1 MNLANANTKNVSA
14 YLAQDKLSAF
24 VINKLKEIVHRYDKD
39 AEIILFGSHA
49 RGDWDEESDWD
60 FLILSKYPEKSDIK
74 EKIRKDIL
82 DEIEHLVSEVVFIL
96 MHNKKVWEEDY
107 SVTPLYYNIEEEG
120 IVIA

>member
-1 MNLANANTKNVSA
+1 MNLAKANTKNVSA
-14 YLAQDKLSAF
+14 YLAQDNLSAF

-49 RGDWDEESDWD
+49 RGDWDQESDWD

-74 EKIRKDIL
+74 EKIRRDIL
-82 DEIEHLVSEVVFIL
+82 GEIENVVSEVVFIL

>member
-1 MNLANANTKNVSA
+1 MNLAKANTKNVSA

-24 VINKLKEIVHRYDKD
+24 VINKLKEIVNRYDKD

-74 EKIRKDIL
+74 EKIRRDIL

-120 IVIA
+120 IVIT